1 MSINDDLDAK
11 IIALDKKREQD
22 ARPPKFSD
30 EALALRFADLHADDL
45 RYVAVWGKW
54 LIWDGMRWQ
63 FDDTLAA
70 YNLVRKVCRIAAS
83 QLNKGKTATALASA
97 KTVAAVA
104 NLARSDRRLAAT
116 VDQWDT
122 DPWLLNTPDGVI
134 DLRTGKLRA
143 SRPADYMTK
152 LTAVSPDENAQHRYG
167 SRSSRKITDGDDDL
181 IAFMQRM
188 TVMP

>member
-1 MSINDDLDAK
+1 
-11 IIALDKKREQD
+11 
-22 ARPPKFSD
+22 
-30 EALALRFADLHADDL
+30 
-45 RYVAVWGKW
+45 
-54 LIWDGMRWQ
+54 MRWQ

-83 QLNKGKTATALASA
+83 QLNKEKTATALASA

-134 DLRTGKLRA
+134 DLRTGKLRT

-152 LTAVSPDENAQHRYG
+152 LTAVSPDRKCATPVWLAFLAKAGFRL
-167 SRSSRKITDGDDDL
+167 SRVVPTASPVSIVEAL
-181 IAFMQRM
+181 PA
-188 TVMP
+188 